1 MPKPKHVLIV
11 DDHDYVRKM
20 LRDFFANE
28 PGFTICGEA
37 TDGLDAIEKARELR
51 PELIILDLLMP
62 NMNGLAAARLLK
74 KLLPR
79 TPIVMLTLHHD
90 AIKDYQIDGVDAVVA
105 KGSPISSLLNSVK
118 GLVH

>member
-1 MPKPKHVLIV
+1 MPKQVLIV

-20 LRDFFANE
+20 LRDLFANE

-74 KLLPR
+74 KLLPQ

-90 AIKDYQIDGVDAVVA
+90 AIKDYPIEGVDAVVA
-105 KGSPISSLLNSVK
+105 KGSPMSILLNSVE
-118 GLVH
+118 GLLH